1 MLRGA
6 REIMQY
12 SRFTVAFAIG
22 IAGPGVTACGAD
34 DTGVPPGTSTPK
46 DGAATEDAIDSGLHE
61 DVAVD
66 DVTSDA
72 GAVDDVTS
80 DAGAVDD
87 VTSDAG
93 AVEDAANDVPDAA
106 DLPRF
111 SFFYTSL
118 EAMRRLSGS
127 QKGFGGDLRFGMPT
141 GLEGADKICQTIAS
155 DIGFGAKKWRA
166 FLSVTRGPQ
175 GAPVH
180 AIERIGD
187 GPWYDR
193 KGRLIAQ
200 DRAGLLAERPA
211 GDPEVINDL
220 PEETGEGTSPLG
232 HTSAITG
239 SNLMGRLYFPEAKNT
254 CNDWT
259 SNTLE
264 AVFVMCG
271 HPWLTAGAGNWLQSH
286 PERSC
291 IPGVRTGDAGNGD
304 GSSIASGGGWGGFYC
319 FALTP

>member
-1 MLRGA
+1 
-6 REIMQY
+6 MQC

-22 IAGPGVTACGAD
+22 FAGAAAAACGSD
-34 DTGVPPGTSTPK
+34 DTTNPPPNPPTDAAGIDIGVDSGS
-46 DGAATEDAIDSGLHE
+46 GTEDAEVDS
-61 DVAVD
+61 AAP
-66 DVTSDA
+66 DA
-72 GAVDDVTS
+72 GGIE
-80 DAGAVDD
+80 DAGNDLPD
-87 VTSDAG
+87 VI
-93 AVEDAANDVPDAA
+93 

-118 EAMRRLSGS
+118 DAMRRLSGS
-127 QKGFGGDLRFGMPT
+127 QNGFGGDLRFGMPT
-141 GLEGADKICQTIAS
+141 GLEGADKICQTIAR
-155 DIGFGAKKWRA
+155 DVGFGAKTWRA
-166 FLSVTRGPQ
+166 LLSVTRGPQ

-180 AIERIGD
+180 ALDRIGD

-200 DRAGLLAERPA
+200 DRNGLLAERPA

-220 PEETGEGTSPLG
+220 PDETGEGTSPLG

-239 SNLMGRLYFPEAKNT
+239 SNTMGRLYSPDAKNT

-264 AVFVMCG
+264 AIFVMTG
-271 HPWLTAGAGNWLQSH
+271 HPSFTTGAANWLQSH

-291 IPGVRTGDAGNGD
+291 VPGVRLGDAGNGD
-304 GSSIASGGGWGGFYC
+304 GSSIGSGGGWGGFYC